1 MNKAIIV
8 IGGGAGGMTIS
19 LPTEDRSYQS
29 KRYMEEQIVSLL
41 GGRVA
46 EKLMLGDISTG
57 ASNDIEQAT
66 KLARAMITRY
76 GMSDDFDMVALE
88 TVNNQY
94 LGGDASLA
102 CSAETQTKIDQRVV
116 ELVKKQHEKAVNIL
130 TENRA
135 KLDELAQYLYE
146 KETITGEEF
155 MNIVN
160 AK

>member
-1 MNKAIIV
+1 MGGTSPDNKPFVRSAETKGKGQRYKLTSAFSNAGRGLFEAVRSERNLRIDACMAVVAIALGFGLRIDTPSWLAVIV
-8 IGGGAGGMTIS
+8 CIGM
-19 LPTEDRSYQS
+19 
-29 KRYMEEQIVSLL
+29 M
-41 GGRVA
+41 
-46 EKLMLGDISTG
+46 
-57 ASNDIEQAT
+57 
-66 KLARAMITRY
+66 
-76 GMSDDFDMVALE
+76 FALE

-116 ELVKKQHEKAVNIL
+116 ELVKKQHEKAIHIL

-155 MNIVN
+155 MKIVN
-160 AK
+160 EK